1 MKYAVIV
8 TPQAERDIR
17 DAFEYIADR
26 DAFEYIA
33 ERSPAN
39 ANRWLKGLYGMI
51 DNLELMPR
59 RFGRA
64 SEADYFP

>member
-39 ANRWLKGLYGMI
+39 ANRWLNGLYGMI
-51 DNLELMPR
+51 EL
-59 RFGRA
+59 GVDA
-64 SEADYFP
+64 SPLRQSERGGLFP